1 MRKILSAIIFLVFYT
16 TIYSQPKQI
25 PDSVQIKTTILNFY
39 NWYNKNLKRLDGF
52 KLYNGIKV
60 KDSPP
65 YKINWKE
72 AERYFSFI
80 KINVPQLGEEFINNE
95 RKFFRQCDSAFKAE
109 PEDEIPYGFD
119 YDRFTN
125 SQEEPQWFVEEL
137 KKAKQW
143 AITIAGTTATVDI
156 LGSYLD
162 NGKELETVIM
172 CLAMKKEKSKWKII
186 KIGCA
191 FETLQENQ

>member
-1 MRKILSAIIFLVFYT
+1 MKKILLALILLGFCSISF
-16 TIYSQPKQI
+16 SQPKQI

-39 NWYNKNLKRLDGF
+39 NWYNKNWKRLDGF
-52 KLYNGIKV
+52 KLYSGIKV

-80 KINVPQLGEEFINNE
+80 KINMPQLGNEYINNE

-109 PEDEIPYGFD
+109 PEEEIAYGFD

-125 SQEEPQWFVEEL
+125 SQEEPQWFIEEL

-143 AITIAGTTATVDI
+143 AIIVTGNTAAVDI
-156 LGSYLD
+156 LGSYAD

-172 CLAMKKEKSKWKII
+172 CLVMKKEKLKWKVA

-191 FETLQENQ
+191 YDVPEKE